1 MRAGSTTG
9 YLRQLSMFQLRAT
22 PESAL
27 VDVPVHIRATGLPPS
42 EVVTLVA
49 SLKDDKG
56 LPFQSR
62 AFYRADEYGELDLTK
77 APALGGDY
85 VGVHPMGL
93 FWSLKPEKVFRRL
106 IKKDV
111 MNTPFEVTLELY
123 ESVLTHTAEGVEPK
137 AKTTVKRWYSVP
149 EVQRMPM
156 REGRLRGAFFLPP
169 GEGPFPGVIDLFGGI
184 GGLIE
189 FRASLL
195 ASHGFAV
202 LALAYFNFED
212 LPSDLLEV
220 DLEYFEE
227 AANFLLA
234 HPKIQGPGVGVVGVS
249 KGAEIALSMACFLK
263 QIVATVCIN
272 GPTTANEPSPHRYRD
287 LTIPGAIPSP
297 ERLQFDSFGNLI
309 FRQYK
314 WEGLDEYN
322 QKSIIP
328 VEKAHGQILF
338 IVGEDDQ
345 CVNSK
350 DCAEQ
355 SLRQL
360 RSHGKSNGRILAYP
374 GAGHL
379 IEPPYSPLCYASW
392 SPGFPSPLLWGGQP
406 EAHAAAQEHAWA
418 EIQKFLR
425 QNLTGSK
432 SKL

>member
-1 MRAGSTTG
+1 
-9 YLRQLSMFQLRAT
+9 MFHLRAT

-49 SLKDDKG
+49 TLKDEKG
-56 LPFQSR
+56 LPFRSK
-62 AFYRADEYGELDLTK
+62 AFYRADEYGELDLTRV
-77 APALGGDY
+77 PALGGDY

-123 ESVLTHTAEGVEPK
+123 ESVLTHVTEDVQPK

-149 EVQRMPM
+149 GVQRMQM
-156 REGRLRGAFFLPP
+156 RKGRLRGAFFLPP

-184 GGLIE
+184 GGLVE

-249 KGAEIALSMACFLK
+249 KGAEIALSMVCFLK
-263 QIVATVCIN
+263 QIAAAVCIN
-272 GPTTANEPSPHRYRD
+272 GPNTANEPSPHRYRD
-287 LTIPGAIPSP
+287 LLIPGAIPSP
-297 ERLQFDSFGNLI
+297 EQIRFDALGTLV
-309 FRQYK
+309 FRHYMCK
-314 WEGLDEYN
+314 GLDELN
-322 QKSIIP
+322 QKSAIP
-328 VEKAHGQILF
+328 VEKAQGQILF
-338 IVGEDDQ
+338 VVGEDDE

-350 DCAEQ
+350 VCAEQ
-355 SLRQL
+355 CLDRLR
-360 RSHGKSNGRILAYP
+360 RHGKSNARILAYP

-392 SPGFPSPLLWGGQP
+392 SPGFPSPLLWGGKT

-418 EIQKFLR
+418 EVQKFLR
-425 QNLTGSK
+425 QNLTGTK